1 MRPPSTTLIEATD
14 ADFDWMIRGLQV
26 SNRGFTLPP
35 GGVDANEV
43 LVHVRAIA
51 RSLQE
56 HQGHTDNWMIVAGH
70 EVVGLCGYKHRPSVD
85 GEVDIGYSIAASRRR
100 RGHATGAVAA
110 ILAKSDADSRVLYVI
125 AETAVDNHASQ
136 RVLMKNGF
144 QYIGT
149 DIDPEDGERLLRW
162 RVSVAGSFVGPDHS
176 GTLS

>member
-14 ADFDWMIRGLQV
+14 ADFDWIIRRVQV
-26 SNRGFTLPP
+26 SNRGLTLPP
-35 GGVDANEV
+35 GGVDADEV
-43 LVHVRAIA
+43 LVHVRVIA

-56 HQGHTDNWMIVAGH
+56 QQGHTDNWMIVAAR

-85 GEVDIGYSIAASRRR
+85 GAVDIGYSIAASRRR

-110 ILAKSDADSRVLYVI
+110 ILAKSEADPRVSYII
-125 AETAVDNHASQ
+125 AETAIDNHGSQ

-149 DIDPEDGERLLRW
+149 VIDPEDGERLLRW
-162 RVSVAGSFVGPDHS
+162 KVSVAGSFVGPDHS
-176 GTLS
+176 GTSS